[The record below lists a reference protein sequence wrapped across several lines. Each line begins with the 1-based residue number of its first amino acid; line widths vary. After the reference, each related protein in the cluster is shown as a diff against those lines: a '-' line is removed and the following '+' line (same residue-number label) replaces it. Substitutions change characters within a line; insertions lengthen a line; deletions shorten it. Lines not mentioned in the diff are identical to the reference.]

1 MASSDLGEKVTP
13 DVLRAAWPYLAA
25 GERAEACLLLSRS
38 EGDDFFLELSPFDQ
52 ADVLQN
58 VSLGAQRTWMRLL
71 APDDAADLLQI
82 LDLEQRARL
91 LGLLDAPTHR
101 EVSALLAYAE
111 DAAGG
116 LMSPRFAR
124 VRPEMRADEAIRYL
138 RLQALEN
145 IETIYY
151 AYVLD
156 REQHLLGVCSF
167 REIFAS
173 PPDRA
178 VSEIMDD
185 EPVAVREDM
194 DQESVARI
202 FQDRG
207 FLALPVV
214 DASSHM
220 KGIVTI
226 DDIVDV
232 VQEEA
237 TEDVQKF
244 GGMEALDAPYLQT
257 GFWPMVRKR
266 AGWLSVLFLGELLT
280 ASAMSRYEEFIA
292 QAIVLTVFIPLII
305 SSGGNSG
312 SQASTLII
320 RAMALGEVKL
330 GDWWR
335 IAWREG
341 AAGISLGLIL
351 ATLGVARVLVWE
363 SAFGAYGKHA
373 ALVAITVGGSLIG
386 VVTLG
391 ALCGSMLPFLLR
403 RLGFDPASASAPFV
417 ATLVDVSGLL
427 IYFGI
432 ARVVLAG
439 TLL

>member
-1 MASSDLGEKVTP
+1 MAADLDEKVTP

-38 EGDDFFLELSPFDQ
+38 DGDDFFLDLSPFDQ
-52 ADVLQN
+52 SGVLQN

-82 LDLEQRARL
+82 LDLEQREKL
-91 LGLLDAPTHR
+91 LGLLDEPTHR

-124 VRPEMRADEAIRYL
+124 VRPDMRADEAIRYL
-138 RLQALEN
+138 RLQAQER

-173 PPDRA
+173 PPER
-178 VSEIMDD
+178 VVREIMHDD
-185 EPVAVREDM
+185 PVLVREDM
-194 DQESVARI
+194 DQESVARL
-202 FQDRG
+202 FQNRG

-214 DASSHM
+214 DAERHM

-244 GGMEALDAPYLQT
+244 GGMEALDVPYLQT
-257 GFWPMVRKR
+257 GFWSMVRKR
-266 AGWLSVLFLGELLT
+266 GGWLAVLFVGELFT
-280 ASAMSRYEEFIA
+280 ASAMSQFEEFIA
-292 QAIVLTVFIPLII
+292 QAVVLTVFIPLII

-320 RAMALGEVKL
+320 RAMALGEVRL
-330 GDWWR
+330 ADWWR
-335 IAWREG
+335 IVGREL
-341 AAGISLGLIL
+341 AAGLSLGVML
-351 ATLGVARVLVWE
+351 ATLGVLRVLLWDE
-363 SAFGAYGKHA
+363 LFGTYGQHA

-391 ALCGSMLPFLLR
+391 ALCGSMLPFILR
-403 RLGFDPASASAPFV
+403 RLSLDPASASAPFV
-417 ATLVDVSGLL
+417 ATIVDVSGLL

-432 ARVVLAG
+432 ARLVLSGAV
-439 TLL
+439 L